1 MRNLP
6 YHEALRA
13 LNSAAY
19 AAARA
24 CQNEDD
30 KRQLKRMCFELD
42 ELVDALPSRFDGDFH
57 GEVPA
62 LQSAHGRERGMR

>member
-1 MRNLP
+1 MTYP
-6 YHEALRA
+6 EALRA

-24 CQNEDD
+24 CHDEDE
-30 KRQLKRMCFELD
+30 KRQLKQICFETD
-42 ELVDALPSRFDGDFH
+42 ALVDALPSRIADFC

-62 LQSAHGRERGMR
+62 LQSALVHGARI

>member
-1 MRNLP
+1 MT
-6 YHEALRA
+6 YAEALRA

-24 CQNEDD
+24 CQNEDE
-30 KRQLKRMCFELD
+30 KRQLKQICFD
-42 ELVDALPSRFDGDFH
+42 TDALVEALPSRMSDFR

-62 LQSAHGRERGMR
+62 LQSALVHGARLP